1 MSDHRRDL
9 GQGRQRPL
17 RVAFFGMFPE
27 DNMASWTFCRWPV
40 DHAAHLGIEARLC
53 LPSSPALHARMNAP
67 GARLRSL
74 RMVIYWYLIVLPRR
88 LWQLLLVRNY
98 DVALLQ
104 RGLLH
109 PKSRP
114 FPERLLARFGP
125 PIAYHLDDAL
135 WVLEPKHYRKRVRLA
150 ARVVTGTESVAEF
163 ARANGAEVTEVAYP
177 VEGERYRVRE
187 HRKRRPVTIGW
198 TGARA
203 EEYLPTALPAL
214 LEACRSSGARLQ
226 VIGGSCRPGLAGADP
241 YLDWK
246 PWRPEQK
253 FEALADVD
261 IGILP
266 LEDSDWH
273 RGKEPFK
280 LKEYMASGIPVVAS
294 PVGHV
299 PCVLTDSREGYLAA
313 TSEEWTARLLELVA
327 DAGLRARLGAAG
339 RELVLDRFSFE
350 RQMGSLVEVFRELA
364 GESAPQRP

>member
-1 MSDHRRDL
+1 
-9 GQGRQRPL
+9 
-17 RVAFFGMFPE
+17 MFPQ

-40 DHAAHLGIEARLC
+40 DNATGLGIEARLC
-53 LPSSPALHARMNAP
+53 LPSSPALHARMNAAD
-67 GARLRSL
+67 ARLRSL

-135 WVLEPKHYRKRVRLA
+135 WLLEPKHYRERVRLA

-177 VEGERYRVRE
+177 VDGKRYGVRE
-187 HRKRRPVTIGW
+187 HRDRRPVTIGW

-203 EEYLPTALPAL
+203 EEYLPSVLPAL

-226 VIGGSCRPGLAGADP
+226 VIGGSCRPRLAGADP
-241 YLDWK
+241 HLDWK
-246 PWRPEQK
+246 PWRSEQK

-280 LKEYMASGIPVVAS
+280 LKEYMASGVPVVAS

-299 PCVLTDSREGYLAA
+299 PRVLTDGREGYLAA
-313 TSEEWTARLLELVA
+313 TSEEWTARLLELIA

-339 RELVLDRFSFE
+339 RELVLERFSFE
-350 RQMGSLVEVFRELA
+350 QQMGSLIEVFRELA
-364 GESAPQRP
+364 SG

>member
-1 MSDHRRDL
+1 
-9 GQGRQRPL
+9 
-17 RVAFFGMFPE
+17 
-27 DNMASWTFCRWPV
+27 MASWTFCRWPV
-40 DHAAHLGIEARLC
+40 DHAAHFDIEARLC

-67 GARLRSL
+67 DARLRSL

-98 DVALLQ
+98 DVVLVQ

-114 FPERLLARFGP
+114 FLERLLARFGP

-135 WVLEPKHYRKRVRLA
+135 WLLEPKHYRTRVRLA
-150 ARVVTGTESVAEF
+150 ARVVTGSESVAEF
-163 ARANGAEVTEVAYP
+163 VRANGADVIEIAYP
-177 VEGERYRVRE
+177 VDGERYRVRE
-187 HRKRRPVTIGW
+187 HRERSPVTIGW

-203 EEYLPTALPAL
+203 EEYLPIALSAL
-214 LEACRSSGARLQ
+214 LEVCRSSGARIQ
-226 VIGGSCRPGLAGADP
+226 VIGGSRRPGLAGADP
-241 YLDWK
+241 HLDWE

-266 LEDSDWH
+266 LDVSAWH
-273 RGKEPFK
+273 QGKEPFK

-294 PVGHV
+294 PVGNV
-299 PCVLTDSREGYLAA
+299 PRVLTDGREGYLAA
-313 TSEEWTARLLELVA
+313 TSEEWTTRLLELVA

-350 RQMGSLVEVFRELA
+350 RQMGSLIEVFRELA
-364 GESAPQRP
+364 DG